1 MKNSK
6 GETPKDIFKKEH
18 KDLQEKGEKWMKE
31 TANNCMLVATLIA
44 TVVFAATFTVPGGNN
59 QEAGK
64 LDTGKPHL
72 LKSNW
77 FTLFFISNTIAL
89 VFSSTSI
96 LIFLSILTSRY
107 REDDFLKSIPLRLL
121 SGLAALF
128 ISIAGMVSAFS
139 ATCFLVYYSK
149 SAWAPTVIIALATIP
164 IILFVQAHF
173 QLFGLIHFTQ
183 HTGLDF
189 FFGHIYVVNVDFSS
203 EDADWVIDP

>member
-64 LDTGKPHL
+64 PDTGKPLL

-77 FTLFFISNTIAL
+77 FTLFFISDTIAL

-149 SAWAPTVIIALATIP
+149 SAWAPTVITALATIP

-173 QLFGLIHFTQ
+173 QLWVDTLHSTYWARFLFWS
-183 HTGLDF
+183 
-189 FFGHIYVVNVDFSS
+189 HIRRKRRLF
-203 EDADWVIDP
+203 

>member
-1 MKNSK
+1 VPPSYLTMKNSK

-64 LDTGKPHL
+64 PDTGKPLL

-77 FTLFFISNTIAL
+77 FTLFFISDTIAL

-149 SAWAPTVIIALATIP
+149 SAWAPTVITALATIP

-173 QLFGLIHFTQ
+173 QLWVDTLHSTYWARFLFWS
-183 HTGLDF
+183 
-189 FFGHIYVVNVDFSS
+189 HIRRKRRLF
-203 EDADWVIDP
+203 